1 MFDALTLWTI
11 GKYAVALNGLGND
24 LQFKQLRELPCRE
37 LILATD
43 MDTAGTKARERIKDE
58 VSNKIITQYVWD
70 VTLYKDINEMP
81 KDEFLKLS
89 KKF

>member
-1 MFDALTLWTI
+1 MY
-11 GKYAVALNGLGND
+11 GRPAVALNGLGND
-24 LQFKQLRELPCRE
+24 LQFKQLRELSCRE

-43 MDTAGTKARERIKDE
+43 MDTAGMRARERIK
-58 VSNKIITQYVWD
+58 SRIPNKIVTEYIWD

-81 KDEFLKLS
+81 KNDFLKLS